1 MMFVRGGEESRQ
13 PSVES
18 FNYSVITVTVNAVT
32 LLHRNNERFVPGTS
46 MSALGP
52 GDPTCPCINATA
64 LLIGLSTL
72 SVIPNRT
79 DVTDRHSN
87 LGPTDLQIG

>member
-1 MMFVRGGEESRQ
+1 MWLS
-13 PSVES
+13 
-18 FNYSVITVTVNAVT
+18 
-32 LLHRNNERFVPGTS
+32 PG
-46 MSALGP
+46 GP
-52 GDPTCPCINATA
+52 GDPSCSCINATA
-64 LLIGLSTL
+64 LLVGLSTL